1 MWKVIYIAP
10 SLHVAKRLK
19 ALLTAEGLLVSERA
33 LGGGAASG
41 SGPTELLVP
50 KSEAAEAHEI
60 LNRAICSQVL
70 SARPRA

>member
-19 ALLTAEGLLVSERA
+19 ELLTAEGLLVTERA
-33 LGGGAASG
+33 LGGGPSG

-60 LNRAICSQVL
+60 LSRALCSKVMGV
-70 SARPRA
+70 RPRA